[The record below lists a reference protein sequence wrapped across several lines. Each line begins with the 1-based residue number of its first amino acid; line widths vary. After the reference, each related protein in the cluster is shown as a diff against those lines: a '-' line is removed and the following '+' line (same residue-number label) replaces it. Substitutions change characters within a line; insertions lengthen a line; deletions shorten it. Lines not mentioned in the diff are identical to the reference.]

1 MPQHEPRIPIKEA
14 AADDP
19 MELVGVSLEE
29 DPDDE
34 ALAEMARSFVEEFGR
49 MGWTGDQIL
58 RMFRSPFF
66 RVPHRILE
74 VKGEEF
80 VQGLVSGVDALRN
93 QLQQEM
99 GARS

>member
-1 MPQHEPRIPIKEA
+1 MPHEPRMPVKEA

-29 DPDDE
+29 DPDDA
-34 ALAEMARSFVEEFGR
+34 ALVEMAFSFVEEYAR
-49 MGWTGDQIL
+49 MGWTSEQIL
-58 RMFRSPFF
+58 RMFKTPFF

-80 VQGLVSGVDALRN
+80 VRGLVSAVDDLRSQIN
-93 QLQQEM
+93 QEI
-99 GARS
+99 GDRS

>member
-1 MPQHEPRIPIKEA
+1 MQSEPRKPAKEA
-14 AADDP
+14 AVDDP

-34 ALAEMARSFVEEFGR
+34 ALEEMARSFVEEFAR

-58 RMFRSPFF
+58 RMFKSPFF

-74 VKGEEF
+74 VRGEQF
-80 VQGLVSGVDALRN
+80 VQGLVSAVDEMRS
-93 QLQQEM
+93 QLQQNM
-99 GARS
+99 GVRS